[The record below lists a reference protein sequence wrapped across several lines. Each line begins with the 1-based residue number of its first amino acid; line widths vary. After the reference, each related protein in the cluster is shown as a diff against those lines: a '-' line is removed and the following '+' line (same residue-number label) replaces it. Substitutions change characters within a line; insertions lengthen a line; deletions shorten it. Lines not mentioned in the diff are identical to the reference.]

1 MNWILIKAHQSPAP
15 ADWSPVIEVFRD
27 FGIENTLEERGAI
40 VGCYVD
46 VDGVQDQIV
55 ALKAALL
62 AKGVSEVTDEPLVEV
77 DWENEWKKFFKPR
90 RVGQHFVVR
99 PTWET
104 FDAQT
109 EDKIIILDPGQA
121 FGTGDH
127 PTTRN
132 CLGFLEKYVEPGLDV
147 LDLGCGSGIL
157 AVGAKLLEAGEVC
170 AIDIDPISIEVA
182 KENFERNQVDVL
194 TAVGD
199 VLSLKFEAEW
209 DIVVSNI
216 ISATLINLAPDATYA
231 LRSGGKWIV
240 SGIITQNWADVKTAA
255 QKQGLEY
262 VEHVEEDGWVAGVFS
277 KN

>member
-15 ADWSPVIEVFRD
+15 ADWSPVIEAFRD
-27 FGIENTLEERGAI
+27 FGIENTLEEREAI
-40 VGCYVD
+40 TGCYVD
-46 VDGVQDQIV
+46 VDGVQDQIDGLKL
-55 ALKAALL
+55 ALKSLD
-62 AKGVSEVTDEPLVEV
+62 VDEVTAEPLVEV

-90 RVGQHFVVR
+90 RVGENFVVR

-104 FDAQT
+104 FDAQPD
-109 EDKIIILDPGQA
+109 DKVIILDPGQA

-132 CLGFLEKYVEPGLDV
+132 CLAFLEKYVTPGLDV

-157 AVGAKLLEAGEVC
+157 AVGAKMLAAGEVC

-182 KENFERNQVDVL
+182 KENFERNQVEVL

-199 VLSLKFEAEW
+199 VLSLQFEAEW

-216 ISATLINLAPDATYA
+216 ISATLINLAPDAAYA
-231 LRSGGKWIV
+231 LRPGGKWIV
-240 SGIITQNWADVKTAA
+240 SGIITQNWEDVKKAA
-255 QKQGLEY
+255 EKQGLSY
-262 VEHVEEDGWVAGVFS
+262 IEHVEEDGWVAGVFNS
-277 KN
+277 

>member
-27 FGIENTLEERGAI
+27 FGIENTLEEREAI

-62 AKGVSEVTDEPLVEV
+62 AQGVSEVTDEPLVEV

-104 FDAQT
+104 FDAQA

-132 CLGFLEKYVEPGLDV
+132 CLAFLEKYIEPGLDV

-170 AIDIDPISIEVA
+170 AVDIDPISIEVA
-182 KENFERNQVDVL
+182 NENFERNQVDVL

-199 VLSLKFEAEW
+199 VLSLQFEAEW

>member
-1 MNWILIKAHQSPAP
+1 MNWILIKASQAPAP
-15 ADWSPVIEVFRD
+15 ADWSPIIEVFRD
-27 FGIENTLEERGAI
+27 FGIENTLEEKGAI

-46 VDGVQDQIV
+46 VDGVQDQID
-55 ALKAALL
+55 ALKKALAEL
-62 AKGVSEVTDEPLVEV
+62 GVDNVTAEPLVEV

-90 RVGQHFVVR
+90 RVGAHFVVR

-104 FDAQT
+104 FDAQA

-132 CLGFLEKYVEPGLDV
+132 CLAYLEKYVQPGLDV

-157 AVGAKLLEAGEVC
+157 AVGAKLLQAGEVC

-182 KENFERNQVDVL
+182 KENFERNEVEVL

-199 VLSLKFEAEW
+199 VLSLQFEAEW

-216 ISATLINLAPDATYA
+216 ISATLINLAPDAAYA
-231 LRSGGKWIV
+231 LRPGGKWIV
-240 SGIITQNWADVKTAA
+240 SGIITQNWEDVKKAA
-255 QKQGLEY
+255 AKQELSY
-262 VEHVEEDGWVAGVFS
+262 IEHVEEDGWVAGVFS
-277 KN
+277 S